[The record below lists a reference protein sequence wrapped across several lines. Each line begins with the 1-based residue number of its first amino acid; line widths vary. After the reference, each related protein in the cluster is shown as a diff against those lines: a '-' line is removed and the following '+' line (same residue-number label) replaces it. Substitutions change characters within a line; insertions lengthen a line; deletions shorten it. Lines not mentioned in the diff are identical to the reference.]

1 LSNTAFGLPVVLTAE
16 REKKMRKQARRVMI
30 PESIRRNT
38 RALLFPLTTVERIDR
53 DKRVEIEDGEIA
65 ILEKPLSNF

>member
-1 LSNTAFGLPVVLTAE
+1 
-16 REKKMRKQARRVMI
+16 MI